1 MYDGTA
7 YSSSSYTLTIN
18 VTAVNDPPTSTDDAV
33 TTNEDTTV
41 VLASTDFGTYADT
54 DGDAFA
60 GVKITTLEDNGSLEL
75 NDGASWNAVT
85 LNQAVGSGDIASG
98 NLRFVPDSD
107 ENGSPYTTVGF
118 AVYDGTA
125 YSSSSYTLTINV
137 TAVNDPPTST
147 DDAVTTNEDTTVVLA
162 STDFGTYADTDG
174 DAFAGVKITTLEDNG
189 SLELNDAEIKCRRP
203 ILKKAIPKM
212 MASHVFKEFMV

>member
-1 MYDGTA
+1 MGDIASGNLRFVPDSDENGSPYTTVGFAVYDGTA

-18 VTAVNDPPTSTDDAV
+18 VTGVNDPPTSTDDAV

-98 NLRFVPDSD
+98 NIRFVPDSD
-107 ENGSPYTTVGF
+107 ENGSPYTTGRVCS
-118 AVYDGTA
+118 V
-125 YSSSSYTLTINV
+125 
-137 TAVNDPPTST
+137 
-147 DDAVTTNEDTTVVLA
+147 
-162 STDFGTYADTDG
+162 
-174 DAFAGVKITTLEDNG
+174 
-189 SLELNDAEIKCRRP
+189 
-203 ILKKAIPKM
+203 
-212 MASHVFKEFMV
+212 